1 MKHSDF
7 SIKLEMATQEILSR
21 QMRNGFKLDVEKATR
36 LLAEVQDEAQ
46 KHEDAILRDFKP
58 AAKAV
63 REYHPRLN
71 KDGVSHARNT
81 LGPLSSDYG
90 LFYHGDPY
98 TSITWEPFNL
108 KSPAQVVSRLAPY
121 WKPTIFTPA
130 GNPKV
135 CEENLETL
143 SDLAPEAVKGIARYR
158 ILTSRADNVQGWLN
172 ALGEDGRV
180 HGRIW
185 HIGSWTHRNS
195 HTNPN
200 MSNIPGVYTKTG
212 EIALY
217 GKECRECFTVEPG
230 NVLVGTDA
238 SGIQL
243 RVLAHYIN
251 NPTYTEAVV
260 TDIHSFNADILGCER
275 SVAKTFIYSW
285 LLGAG
290 VKKTATILNCS
301 VSEAEYQRRRF
312 VELTPGL
319 KDFLF
324 DKTRVAERGY
334 MVGLDR
340 RRISVPNDHL
350 ALTAFLQGGEAVVM
364 RLTNLLWDR
373 EATRRG
379 IEYRQAALVHDEWQ
393 VEVEKSRAEEFGQIQ
408 VEAFEKAGKML
419 RMNVPITGEPTVGNN
434 WAETH

>member
-1 MKHSDF
+1 MKNSEF
-7 SIKLEMATQEILSR
+7 SIRLEMATQEILAR

-46 KHEDAILRDFKP
+46 RHEEEILRDFKP
-58 AAKAV
+58 VPKAV
-63 REYHPRLN
+63 REYFPRLN
-71 KDGVSHARNT
+71 KDGVTHAKNT
-81 LGPLSSDYG
+81 LGPLAGDYG
-90 LFYHGDPY
+90 MFYHGDPY
-98 TSITWEPFNL
+98 TYLTWEPFNL
-108 KSPAQVVSRLAPY
+108 RSPAQVVDRLAPY
-121 WKPTIFTPA
+121 WKPTVFTPA

-143 SDLAPEAVKGIARYR
+143 SDMAPEAVKGIARYR
-158 ILTSRADNVQGWLN
+158 ILTSRIDNIQGWLN
-172 ALGEDGRV
+172 ALDHDERV
-180 HGRIW
+180 RGQVW

-200 MSNIPGVYTKTG
+200 MANIPGIKTKTG

-217 GKECRECFTVEPG
+217 GRECRECWIVDHG

-251 NPTYTEAVV
+251 NPAYTEAVV
-260 TDIHSFNADILGCER
+260 TDIHSFNAEILGCER

-290 VKKTATILNCS
+290 VAKTAAILNCS
-301 VSEAEYQRRRF
+301 KKEAEYQRERF

-319 KDFLF
+319 KDFLYR
-324 DKTRVAERGY
+324 KSQIAQRGY
-334 MVGLDR
+334 MVGLDG

-373 EATRRG
+373 AATKRG
-379 IEYRQAALVHDEWQ
+379 IKYKQCAIVHDEWQ
-393 VEVEKSRAEEFGQIQ
+393 VECEKDRAEEFGQLQ
-408 VEAFEKAGKML
+408 VDQFAKAGRILK
-419 RMNVPITGEPTVGNN
+419 MNVPITGEFKIGNN